1 MVELTGWIG
10 GVHSQHRGTFAGHT
24 GHRRWSQWCATAM
37 RNIFGIM
44 ALSENWAKKINGFD
58 GSFSPKKSSDFFLP
72 KKNSS
77 KKWFWWII
85 IFPLMDHSGSSSLWK
100 SQVPMIQAAQVG
112 IGIAGREGA
121 LSLANGDF
129 WGWWFYMILWLI
141 VVNGWWRMDNGW
153 WLPDLVNIEKK
164 LWNITIW

>member
-1 MVELTGWIG
+1 
-10 GVHSQHRGTFAGHT
+10 
-24 GHRRWSQWCATAM
+24 
-37 RNIFGIM
+37 
-44 ALSENWAKKINGFD
+44 
-58 GSFSPKKSSDFFLP
+58 
-72 KKNSS
+72 
-77 KKWFWWII
+77 
-85 IFPLMDHSGSSSLWK
+85 
-100 SQVPMIQAAQVG
+100 VPMIQAAQVG

-153 WLPDLVNIEKK
+153 WLPGLVNIEKK

>member
-58 GSFSPKKSSDFFLP
+58 GSFSQKKSSDFFLP
-72 KKNSS
+72 KKTVQKNGFDGSS
-77 KKWFWWII
+77 FSHHFPIDGSFWII
-85 IFPLMDHSGSSSLWK
+85 IIVEKPGADDPSGTSGHWHRWTRRCPEL
-100 SQVPMIQAAQVG
+100 G
-112 IGIAGREGA
+112 E
-121 LSLANGDF
+121 
-129 WGWWFYMILWLI
+129 WWFLRLVILYDFM
-141 VVNGWWRMDNGW
+141 VNSGEWMVKNG
-153 WLPDLVNIEKK
+153 
-164 LWNITIW
+164 